1 MKTYFV
7 YILKC
12 ADGTYYTD
20 FTSNLDAKLESHK
33 AGKRKD
39 TYTFERRPVHLV
51 FESEFTV
58 PALAIAAKRK
68 INRWSSDK
76 KEALI
81 NGEFQKLMQVS

>member
-1 MKTYFV
+1 MKTYYV

-20 FTSNLDAKLESHK
+20 FTSNLDAKLERHK

-39 TYTFERRPVHLV
+39 AYTFERRPVNLV

-58 PALAIAAKRK
+58 PALAIAAQRK
-68 INRWSSDK
+68 IRRWSSDK

-81 NGEFQKLMQVS
+81 NGEFQKLMQVN

>member
-1 MKTYFV
+1 MKD
-7 YILKC
+7 YIVRTIKR
-12 ADGTYYTD
+12 
-20 FTSNLDAKLESHK
+20 
-33 AGKRKD
+33 KRKD

-68 INRWSSDK
+68 INRWSRDK